1 MRIQVLPNT
10 IHHDLSCLLCAE
22 TFTIGNVQAVILL
35 DEDAPAPSCDRSAKS
50 SLPDLLA
57 RIRGRARALAA
68 YAQLVETI
76 AAELI
81 EIPDPAPFTAIHDQG
96 KTETP

>member
-22 TFTIGNVQAVILL
+22 TFTIGNVQAFLLL

-57 RIRGRARALAA
+57 RIRGRAAALAA
-68 YAQLVETI
+68 YAELLATI

-81 EIPDPAPFTAIHDQG
+81 GVARPGRFRRNPRPGQT
-96 KTETP
+96 